1 MSGPGLKLPP
11 TDPRIAVLNLVR
23 PPAFLMLAVG
33 VLNVLF
39 SLFGLAIAIFK
50 IPSPIQ
56 LTPDQPPFAIPLTVQ
71 FVVMVAASLVCAG
84 VTIWGALNAVRLR
97 GYALALMGALTAVF
111 PLSPTC
117 VAGVLVTPWMLFTL
131 SRPEVRKNF
140 AP

>member
-1 MSGPGLKLPP
+1 MSGPGLTLPP
-11 TDPRIAVLNLVR
+11 TDPRLPILNLVR

-39 SLFGLAIAIFK
+39 SLFGLALAIFR

-56 LTPDQPPFAIPLTVQ
+56 PAPGQAPFVIELSLG
-71 FVVMVAASLVCAG
+71 FGVMVAASLICSA
-84 VTIWGALNAVRLR
+84 VTIWGALNAFRLR
-97 GYALALMGALTAVF
+97 GYAMAIMGALTAVF

>member
-1 MSGPGLKLPP
+1 MSGPGLNVPP
-11 TDPRIAVLNLVR
+11 SDPRAPILNLVR

-39 SLFGLAIAIFK
+39 SLFGLTLALFR

-56 LTPDQPPFAIPLTVQ
+56 PAPGQEPFVIELSVG

-84 VTIWGALNAVRLR
+84 VTIWGSLNAMRLR
-97 GYALALMGALTAVF
+97 GYAMAIMGALTAAF

-117 VAGVLVTPWMLFTL
+117 VAAVLITPWMLFTL
-131 SRPEVRKNF
+131 SRPEVRKVF
-140 AP
+140 QP